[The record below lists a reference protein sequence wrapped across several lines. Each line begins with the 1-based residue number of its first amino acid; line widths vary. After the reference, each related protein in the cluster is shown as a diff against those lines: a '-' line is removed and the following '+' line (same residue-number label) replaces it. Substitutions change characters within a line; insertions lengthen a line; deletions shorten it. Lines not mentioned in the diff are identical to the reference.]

1 MWKKT
6 ARRTRKKRRAKSRR
20 GGERGGREKRKRDIF
35 TAPIYKMAHDQL
47 HSAILRGHG
56 KNALYIGGTM
66 RTRRTDA
73 HRTLKY
79 ALIILPRR
87 VLMPLTRST
96 CRTLLSSYPCSS
108 STYDP
113 LRFPTLCRRSRIFHT
128 AVLHA
133 ETRQKNAIPA
143 PAVSCHP
150 AIFLFSR
157 NVRCQEPSA
166 VPEIFPVPRAERGG
180 GGEDCG
186 VGCWRWWSRA
196 R

>member
-1 MWKKT
+1 
-6 ARRTRKKRRAKSRR
+6 
-20 GGERGGREKRKRDIF
+20 
-35 TAPIYKMAHDQL
+35 MAHDQL

-87 VLMPLTRST
+87 VLMPLTRPT

-166 VPEIFPVPRAERGG
+166 VPEIFPVPRAVEGG
-180 GGEDCG
+180 GRRGL
-186 VGCWRWWSRA
+186 WRGMLAVVVARA
-196 R
+196 LGSWGWKRKREGGRRRERERESEREQRTGNGSPREL